1 MKPSLINYIK
11 DHSKN
16 GIWTGL
22 EVDGVPSV
30 RYQGTTQP
38 VAPFLKHMGIK
49 LNKADKY
56 KEREEHAGM
65 GESHAGG
72 DTPDTGDGISEIQE

>member
-30 RYQGTTQP
+30 RYQGKTQP
-38 VAPFLKHMGIK
+38 VAPFLKQMNIK
-49 LNKADKY
+49 LTKADKY
-56 KEREEHAGM
+56 KERESHAGM
-65 GESHAGG
+65 GESQSEGH
-72 DTPDTGDGISEIQE
+72 TSDTGDGISESQE